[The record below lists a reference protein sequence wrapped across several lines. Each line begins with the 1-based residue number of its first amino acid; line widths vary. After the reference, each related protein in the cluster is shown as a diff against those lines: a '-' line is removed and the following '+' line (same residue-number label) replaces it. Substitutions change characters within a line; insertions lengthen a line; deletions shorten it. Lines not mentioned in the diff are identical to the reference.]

1 MKTITLHFS
10 ESIAEKLNDFLK
22 TFSEK
27 DLKIEFGNDTQFLAA
42 KKELQKDYDL
52 YKNNKNPLIS
62 VDDAEEEMNALFQS
76 NEN

>member
-27 DLKIEFGNDTQFLAA
+27 DLKIELGNDAQFLAA
-42 KKELQKDYDL
+42 KKELRKDYDL
-52 YKNNKNPLIS
+52 YKNNENPLIS